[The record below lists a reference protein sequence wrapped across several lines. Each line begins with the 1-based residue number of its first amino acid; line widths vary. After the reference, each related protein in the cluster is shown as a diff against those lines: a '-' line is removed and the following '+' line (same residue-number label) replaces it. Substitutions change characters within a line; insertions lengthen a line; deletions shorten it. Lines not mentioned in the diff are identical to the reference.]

1 MKKKLLSLLMV
12 ATISLGIIG
21 CGDKGK
27 EKPTE
32 AINENFSGGQDYY
45 LAVLPDNTTKTDA
58 TLVTDMR
65 EMTITYDGL
74 EIESYKDLEV
84 DEEWENNWKKYIEVI
99 KESMVLKNSAPYS
112 LFIVII
118 IKKYI
123 ML

>member
-118 IKKYI
+118 VKKYT

>member
-1 MKKKLLSLLMV
+1 MV

-84 DEEWENNWKKYIEVI
+84 DEDLEVTEDITISKNKCLFFFI
-99 KESMVLKNSAPYS
+99 KP
-112 LFIVII
+112 
-118 IKKYI
+118 
-123 ML
+123 

>member
-84 DEEWENNWKKYIEVI
+84 DEEWENNWKKYIEAI

-118 IKKYI
+118 I
-123 ML
+123 

>member
-1 MKKKLLSLLMV
+1 MKKKILSLLLVTTM
-12 ATISLGIIG
+12 SLGIVG

-74 EIESYKDLEV
+74 EIESNKDLET
-84 DEEWENNWKKYIEVI
+84 DDAWKIIEKSI
-99 KESMVLKNSAPYS
+99 LKQ
-112 LFIVII
+112 LKRVWC
-118 IKKYI
+118 
-123 ML
+123 

>member
-1 MKKKLLSLLMV
+1 MASEDDEEYIVEKILKYTNS
-12 ATISLGIIG
+12 
-21 CGDKGK
+21 KGWF
-27 EKPTE
+27 T
-32 AINENFSGGQDYY
+32 
-45 LAVLPDNTTKTDA
+45 LTDA